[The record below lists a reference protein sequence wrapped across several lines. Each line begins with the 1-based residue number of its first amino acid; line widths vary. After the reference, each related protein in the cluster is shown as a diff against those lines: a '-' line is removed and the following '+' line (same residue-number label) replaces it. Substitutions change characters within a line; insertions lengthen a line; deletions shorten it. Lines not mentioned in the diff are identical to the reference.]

1 MEKLVI
7 DHLVEKS
14 REGSYYTVPFSVPE
28 GVRSLT
34 VRYSY
39 PRQGNTIDLGLE
51 DGQGQ
56 FLGWSGSSREAV
68 TVGEFDATPGYLM
81 EPVLPG
87 TWHILVGAYHVQA
100 CGVPVRYEITFDAG
114 GPRWLVGDLHVH
126 SDASDG
132 QHNIPTL
139 AAMAKKRGLDFLAVT
154 NHNNYSENFS
164 LPKVPG
170 LTLIPG
176 TEWTHYR
183 GHMNF
188 LGIEQPFTG
197 SFVANSLE
205 EMRAITRQARE
216 RGGAGV
222 RKPSQM
228 QSLSLPVGGRR
239 QLPAGG
245 GMEWTHAGGKP
256 PGNRLV
262 DPASAAGAQTS
273 RCGRQRFSPGPQSRP
288 PGKSGDGGLRGFTQ
302 SGGYS
307 VRPGPGTVLCYKRC
321 PGRPAGNDLRR
332 KDLRRRC
339 IRWGK
344 LPYPD
349 RVRRE
354 HAHGIGASDRGKRRE
369 AGKASAQGRR
379 CTADRDGFRYRLC
392 LPAGG
397 NPSSRRGTLAPG
409 GIQSHLFCVVGT
421 ASLMQETD

>member
-56 FLGWSGSSREAV
+56 FLGWSGSSREKV

-164 LPKVPG
+164 LPKIPG

-216 RGGAGV
+216 RGALVSVNHPKCDFCPYLWEDEDSFQLVEVWNGPMRGV
-222 RKPSQM
+222 N
-228 QSLSLPVGGRR
+228 RR
-239 QLPAGG
+239 GIAW
-245 GMEWTHAGGKP
+245 WT
-256 PGNRLV
+256 RL
-262 DPASAAGAQTS
+262 
-273 RCGRQRFSPGPQSRP
+273 
-288 PGKSGDGGLRGFTQ
+288 LR
-302 SGGYS
+302 
-307 VRPGPGTVLCYKRC
+307 
-321 PGRPAGNDLRR
+321 
-332 KDLRRRC
+332 
-339 IRWGK
+339 
-344 LPYPD
+344 
-349 RVRRE
+349 
-354 HAHGIGASDRGKRRE
+354 
-369 AGKASAQGRR
+369 QGRR
-379 CTADRDGFRYRLC
+379 LPAVGGSDFHRDRSPVRLGNPVTAVYADSPKAEDILSALARGRCYVTSGVRGVRLEMTCGAETFGGVVADGENSHTMIVSAGNMPPGAVLQIVGSAGELGRLRPRDGAVRQTVTVSDTAFAYL
-392 LPAGG
+392 LAGI
-397 NPSSRRGTLAPG
+397 PLPG
-409 GIQSHLFCVVGT
+409 GELWPLAVSNPIYF
-421 ASLMQETD
+421 A